1 LARTP
6 LEFCRMSDTRT
17 VLVIDDDPG
26 IREALQI
33 ALEDRGYRVICA
45 PDGDAGIRRAVD
57 DRPDLVIVD
66 MMMPRT
72 SGFVVLDRLKHHH
85 RMQMPIIMLTGIASD
100 HQRAYAEMLGVDD
113 FLHKPVYPD
122 QFFRSVGDLCPLPDA
137 EPAAPTP

>member
-1 LARTP
+1 MAV
-6 LEFCRMSDTRT
+6 TRT

-26 IREALQI
+26 IREALQT

-45 PDGDAGIRRAVD
+45 PDGEAGIHRAVN

-72 SGFVVLDRLKHHH
+72 SGFVVLDRIKQHH
-85 RMQMPIIMLTGIASD
+85 RLPVPIIMLTGIASD

-113 FLHKPVYPD
+113 FFLKPVYPE
-122 QFFRSVGDLCPLPDA
+122 QFFRSVGDLCPLPIPD
-137 EPAAPTP
+137 PVLPTP

>member
-1 LARTP
+1 
-6 LEFCRMSDTRT
+6 MSDTRT

-66 MMMPRT
+66 LMMPRT
-72 SGFVVLDRLKHHH
+72 SGFVVLDRLLIGFAQLLPYAHIERLATAEQHE
-85 RMQMPIIMLTGIASD
+85 D
-100 HQRAYAEMLGVDD
+100 QRQGQRRLAGRHGED
-113 FLHKPVYPD
+113 
-122 QFFRSVGDLCPLPDA
+122 
-137 EPAAPTP
+137 E